1 MAKGR
6 RNTKQTDA
14 VTGTV
19 DEIIAAIPV
28 LQRVLACRY
37 DVRRQDLQIDLA
49 SRLMKMLRELEIA
62 RENSAL
68 PTHQDKLRESFGK
81 KEGSPPNEI
90 WRYESPEKERAYIA
104 GIMQV
109 TTQPVALVVPR
120 IFAHEIDGTIDP
132 KTSAVV
138 TIFDIEKPLTLAE
151 RERIDWLL
159 EYEETPAPAAGGDQ

>member
-6 RNTKQTDA
+6 RNTTKTDT
-14 VTGTV
+14 VTGTI

-28 LQRVLACRY
+28 LQRLLACRY
-37 DVRRQDLQIDLA
+37 DVRRQALQIDLA
-49 SRLMKMLRELEIA
+49 SRLMKTLRELELA
-62 RENSAL
+62 RENAAL
-68 PTHQDKLRESFGK
+68 PTHQDKLREAHGK

-104 GIMQV
+104 GIMLV
-109 TTQPVALVVPR
+109 TTQAVDLVVPR

-151 RERIDWLL
+151 RQNIDWLI
-159 EYEETPAPAAGGDQ
+159 EYEEAPAPAAGGAQ